1 MGNDGWRDRRRERRV
16 RKGNG
21 EPLPPL
27 RWWQVATRSLFQIDL
42 TDPGTTLTASYTVD
56 VNHLG
61 DRDDGAVRAR
71 LYRDGRLLA
80 LSSLPTRFSVP
91 GGHIEVAVG
100 TFGLR
105 RCHFVPATG
114 EARQLTPL
122 PGSAEGRRARLAAE
136 RPGLSRTIGTTST
149 LVVLAG
155 VGLAVPQLLEGIT
168 AIPPV
173 EQAVGAF
180 ELAIEIPLVVN
191 IAAGVATVAGS
202 IERALRLRSNWL
214 DDLAN

>member
-1 MGNDGWRDRRRERRV
+1 MGTEGWRDRRRERRV

-27 RWWQVATRSLFQIDL
+27 RWWQVATRSLLRIDL
-42 TDPGTTLTASYTVD
+42 TDPGTTITATYTVD
-56 VNHLG
+56 VDHLG
-61 DRDDGAVRAR
+61 DRADGAVRAR
-71 LYRDGRLLA
+71 LYRDGRLLSLA
-80 LSSLPTRFSVP
+80 SLPARFPVP
-91 GGHIEVAVG
+91 GGNIEVAVG

-105 RCHFVPATG
+105 RCHFVAATG
-114 EARQLTPL
+114 AVHQLTPL
-122 PGSAEGRRARLAAE
+122 AGSAEGRRARLAAE
-136 RPGLSRTIGTTST
+136 RPGLSRAIGATST

-173 EQAVGAF
+173 QQAVGAF
-180 ELAIEIPLVVN
+180 ELAIEIPLAVN
-191 IAAGVATVAGS
+191 IAAGVATVVGS